1 MRNPISK
8 FTQTPMKELYTV
20 IQQVKD
26 LQKAGL
32 KFVLATVVRVE
43 GSAYRRPGARMLIAE
58 DGNWW
63 GGISGGCLEG
73 DILKKAQLAL
83 FSQSY
88 KTITYDT
95 REEDPFALGI
105 GLGCQGVIEI
115 QINPFQV
122 QINAL
127 VEALESHLSG
137 NDAHTLMMH
146 YSADFQIE
154 LAKASVSHGSEWL
167 DDVFTEYLPAP
178 MTVWVL
184 GNQFDAQG
192 FIQQA
197 IGLAWRVNWV
207 GILSKMASNLTV
219 QGRYSYED
227 LWPIQSSDFL
237 VMMTHDLEKDVKIL
251 EKLLSAPITPAY
263 VGILGPKKRFEKLQN
278 HFKQDLVTLLPI
290 STPIGL
296 DIGAEGPEEIAIS
309 IMAEIL
315 STKNKR
321 DGQRLSLRDR
331 AIHE

>member
-1 MRNPISK
+1 
-8 FTQTPMKELYTV
+8 MKELILV
-20 IQQVKD
+20 IQQVKE

-83 FSQSY
+83 FSQTY

-95 REEDPFALGI
+95 QEEDPFALGI

-115 QINPFQV
+115 FINPFQD
-122 QINAL
+122 QINQL
-127 VEALESHLSG
+127 VSILENHLAG
-137 NDAHTLMMH
+137 NVAHTLAIS
-146 YSADFQIE
+146 YSNAFQIT
-154 LAKASVSHGSEWL
+154 LNDANDSHGCVWENEL
-167 DDVFTEYLPAP
+167 FTEYLPAP
-178 MTVWVL
+178 MTVWVF

-197 IGLAWRVNWV
+197 NALAWRVNWV
-207 GILSKMASNLTV
+207 GILSKMVSDV
-219 QGRYSYED
+219 QVQKRFGYEE
-227 LWPIQSSDFL
+227 LWPIQSTDYL

-251 EKLLSAPITPAY
+251 EKLLSAPIKPAY
-263 VGILGPKKRFEKLQN
+263 IGMLGPKKRFDKLQN
-278 HFKQDLVTLLPI
+278 HFKEDLVTLLPI
-290 STPIGL
+290 AAPIGL

-309 IMAEIL
+309 IMSEIL
-315 STKNKR
+315 LTKNNR
-321 DGQRLSLRDR
+321 NGQRLSLRDR

>member
-1 MRNPISK
+1 
-8 FTQTPMKELYTV
+8 MKELYTV

-26 LQKAGL
+26 LQKSGL

-115 QINPFQV
+115 HINPFQD

-127 VEALESHLSG
+127 VDALEKHLEGSV
-137 NDAHTLMMH
+137 AHTLKTDH
-146 YSADFQIE
+146 SDSFQIE
-154 LAKASVSHGSEWL
+154 LLEASDSHISDWSEHT
-167 DDVFTEYLPAP
+167 FTEYLSAP
-178 MTVWVL
+178 MTVWVF

-197 IGLAWRVNWV
+197 IELAWRVHWV
-207 GILSKMASNLTV
+207 GILSKMASHLTV
-219 QGRYSYED
+219 KERFSYED
-227 LWPIQSSDFL
+227 FLPIQSSDFL

-251 EKLLSAPITPAY
+251 EKLLSAPSKPAY

-278 HFKQDLVTLLPI
+278 HFKEDLVTLLPI

-309 IMAEIL
+309 IIAEIL
-315 STKNKR
+315 STKNNR
-321 DGQRLSLRDR
+321 NGQRLSLRDR

>member
-1 MRNPISK
+1 
-8 FTQTPMKELYTV
+8 MKELNLV
-20 IQQVKD
+20 IQQVIE

-32 KFVLATVVRVE
+32 KFVLATVVRVD

-58 DGNWW
+58 NGNWW

-88 KTITYDT
+88 KSIIYDT

-115 QINPFQV
+115 LINPFQD
-122 QINAL
+122 QINQL
-127 VEALESHLSG
+127 VSELEKHLAG
-137 NDAHTLMMH
+137 NVAHTLSIS
-146 YSADFQIE
+146 YGKVFQIALQE
-154 LAKASVSHGSEWL
+154 AVESHGCVWEE
-167 DDVFTEYLPAP
+167 DIFTEYLPAP
-178 MTVWVL
+178 MTVWVF
-184 GNQFDAQG
+184 GNQFDAQA

-197 IGLAWRVNWV
+197 NIVAWRINWV
-207 GILSKMASNLTV
+207 GILSKMSSDVLVNRRL
-219 QGRYSYED
+219 GFDD
-227 LWPIQSSDFL
+227 LWPIESTDYI

-251 EKLLSAPITPAY
+251 EKLLSAPTKPAY
-263 VGILGPKKRFEKLQN
+263 VGILGPKKRFDKLQN
-278 HFKQDLVTLLPI
+278 HFKEDLVTLLPI

-309 IMAEIL
+309 IMSEIL
-315 STKNKR
+315 LTKNNR
-321 DGQRLSLRDR
+321 NGQRLSLRNR

>member
-1 MRNPISK
+1 
-8 FTQTPMKELYTV
+8 MKELILV
-20 IQQVKD
+20 IQQVKE

-32 KFVLATVVRVE
+32 KFVLATVVRVD

-83 FSQSY
+83 FLQTY

-105 GLGCQGVIEI
+105 GLGCQGVLEI
-115 QINPFQV
+115 FINPFQD
-122 QINAL
+122 QINQL
-127 VEALESHLSG
+127 VSILENHLAG
-137 NDAHTLMMH
+137 NVAHTLAIS
-146 YSADFQIE
+146 YSNAFQIT
-154 LAKASVSHGSEWL
+154 LNDANDSHGCVWENEL
-167 DDVFTEYLPAP
+167 FTEYLPAP
-178 MTVWVL
+178 MTVWVF

-197 IGLAWRVNWV
+197 NALAWRVNWV
-207 GILSKMASNLTV
+207 GILSKMASDV
-219 QGRYSYED
+219 QVQKRFGYEE
-227 LWPIQSSDFL
+227 LWPIQSTDYL

-251 EKLLSAPITPAY
+251 EKLLSAPIKPAY
-263 VGILGPKKRFEKLQN
+263 VGMLGPKKRFDKLQN
-278 HFKQDLVTLLPI
+278 HFKEDLVSLLPI
-290 STPIGL
+290 SAPIGL

-309 IMAEIL
+309 IMSEIL
-315 STKNKR
+315 LTKNNR
-321 DGQRLSLRDR
+321 NGQRLSLRDR

>member
-1 MRNPISK
+1 
-8 FTQTPMKELYTV
+8 MKELHTV

-26 LQKAGL
+26 LQQAGL

-83 FSQSY
+83 FSKSY

-115 QINPFQV
+115 HLNPFQD
-122 QINAL
+122 QINSL
-127 VEALESHLSG
+127 VDNLEIHLGG
-137 NDAHTLMMH
+137 NVAHTLNTL
-146 YSADFQIE
+146 YSSHFQIE
-154 LAKASVSHGSEWL
+154 LVPATVSHASEWV
-167 DDVFTEYLPAP
+167 DERFTEYLSAP
-178 MTVWVL
+178 MTVWVY

-192 FIQQA
+192 FIQQSN
-197 IGLAWRVNWV
+197 GLTWRVNWV
-207 GILSKMASNLTV
+207 GNLAKMSSNIPV
-219 QGRYSYED
+219 QGRYNYDE
-227 LWPIQSSDFL
+227 LWPIQSSDFI

-251 EKLLSAPITPAY
+251 EKLLASPIKPAY
-263 VGILGPKKRFEKLQN
+263 IGILGPKKRFEKLQN
-278 HFKQDLVTLLPI
+278 HFKEDLVTLLPI

-309 IMAEIL
+309 IISEIL
-315 STKNKR
+315 SIKNNR
-321 DGQRLSLRDR
+321 NGQRLHLRDG

>member
-1 MRNPISK
+1 
-8 FTQTPMKELYTV
+8 MKELYTV

-115 QINPFQV
+115 HINPFQN

-127 VEALESHLSG
+127 VEALESHLAG
-137 NDAHTLMMH
+137 NVAHTLKTVH
-146 YSADFQIE
+146 LANFQME
-154 LAKASVSHGSEWL
+154 LVEAAVSHASEWKAET
-167 DDVFTEYLPAP
+167 FTEYLPAP
-178 MTVWVL
+178 MTVWVF

-197 IGLAWRVNWV
+197 NALAWRVNWV
-207 GILSKMASNLTV
+207 GMLSKMSSHVAVN
-219 QGRYSYED
+219 GRYSYED
-227 LWPIQSSDFL
+227 LWPIQSTDYL

-251 EKLLSAPITPAY
+251 EKLLSAPTKPVY

-278 HFKQDLVTLLPI
+278 HFKEALVTLLPI

-315 STKNKR
+315 STKNNR
-321 DGQRLSLRDR
+321 NGQRLSLRDR
-331 AIHE
+331 GIHE

>member
-1 MRNPISK
+1 
-8 FTQTPMKELYTV
+8 MKELYTV

-26 LQKAGL
+26 LQKSGL

-58 DGNWW
+58 NGNWW

-83 FSQSY
+83 FSQAY

-115 QINPFQV
+115 HINPFQD

-127 VEALESHLSG
+127 VNALEKHLGG
-137 NDAHTLMMH
+137 NVAHTLKTVH
-146 YSADFQIE
+146 SDSFQID
-154 LAKASVSHGSEWL
+154 LIDASVSHVSDWSEEI
-167 DDVFTEYLPAP
+167 FIEYLSAP
-178 MTVWVL
+178 MTVWVF

-197 IGLAWRVNWV
+197 SGLAWRVHWV
-207 GILSKMASNLTV
+207 GILAKMSLNLKV
-219 QGRYSYED
+219 QARFGYED
-227 LWPIQSSDFL
+227 EWPIQSTDFL

-251 EKLLSAPITPAY
+251 EKLLSAPIAPAY

-278 HFKQDLVTLLPI
+278 HFKEDLVTLLPI

-315 STKNKR
+315 STKNNR
-321 DGQRLSLRDR
+321 DGRRLSLRYR
-331 AIHE
+331 PIHE

>member
-1 MRNPISK
+1 MSIIGPK
-8 FTQTPMKELYTV
+8 TTPAPMKELIQV
-20 IQQVKD
+20 IQQVKE

-32 KFVLATVVRVE
+32 KFVLATVVRVD

-83 FSQSY
+83 FTQAY

-105 GLGCQGVIEI
+105 GLGCQGVIDI
-115 QINPFQV
+115 HINPFQD
-122 QINAL
+122 QINKL
-127 VEALESHLSG
+127 VAGLEKHISG
-137 NDAHTLMMH
+137 NQAHTLSIS
-146 YSADFQIE
+146 YGKEFQISLLE
-154 LAKASVSHGSEWL
+154 ASEPHGSQWQEET
-167 DDVFTEYLPAP
+167 FSEYLPAP
-178 MTVWVL
+178 MTIWVF
-184 GNQFDAQG
+184 GNQFDSHS

-197 IGLAWRVNWV
+197 SLLSWRVNWV
-207 GILSKMASNLTV
+207 GILPKMSSDLAVRS
-219 QGRYSYED
+219 RYSYED
-227 LWPIQSSDFL
+227 LWPFQTTDYV

-251 EKLLSAPITPAY
+251 QKLLDTPMKPAY

-278 HFKQDLVTLLPI
+278 HFNEDLVTQLPI
-290 STPIGL
+290 SSPIGL
-296 DIGAEGPEEIAIS
+296 DLGAEGPEEIAIS

-321 DGQRLSLRDR
+321 NGQRLHLRDR
-331 AIHE
+331 AIHD

>member
-1 MRNPISK
+1 
-8 FTQTPMKELYTV
+8 MKELNLV
-20 IQQVKD
+20 IQQVIE

-32 KFVLATVVRVE
+32 KFVLATVVRVD

-58 DGNWW
+58 NGNWW

-88 KTITYDT
+88 KSIIYDT

-115 QINPFQV
+115 LINPFQD
-122 QINAL
+122 QINQL
-127 VEALESHLSG
+127 VSELEKHLAG
-137 NDAHTLMMH
+137 NVAHTLSIS
-146 YSADFQIE
+146 YGKVFQIALKE
-154 LAKASVSHGSEWL
+154 AVESHGCVWEEET
-167 DDVFTEYLPAP
+167 FTEYLPAP
-178 MTVWVL
+178 ITVWVF
-184 GNQFDAQG
+184 GNQFDAQA

-197 IGLAWRVNWV
+197 NIVAWRVNWV
-207 GILSKMASNLTV
+207 GILSKMSSDVLVNRRL
-219 QGRYSYED
+219 GFDD
-227 LWPIQSSDFL
+227 LWPIESTDYI

-251 EKLLSAPITPAY
+251 EKLLSAPTKPAY
-263 VGILGPKKRFEKLQN
+263 VGILGPKKRFDKLQN
-278 HFKQDLVTLLPI
+278 HFKEDLVTLLPI

-309 IMAEIL
+309 IMSEIL
-315 STKNKR
+315 LTKNNR
-321 DGQRLSLRDR
+321 NGQRLSLRNR

>member
-1 MRNPISK
+1 
-8 FTQTPMKELYTV
+8 MKELYTV

-26 LQKAGL
+26 LQKSGL

-115 QINPFQV
+115 HINPFQD

-127 VEALESHLSG
+127 VDALEKHLEG
-137 NDAHTLMMH
+137 NVAHTLKTDH
-146 YSADFQIE
+146 SDSFQIE
-154 LAKASVSHGSEWL
+154 LLEASVSHVSDWSEHT
-167 DDVFTEYLPAP
+167 FTEYLSAP
-178 MTVWVL
+178 MTVWVF

-197 IGLAWRVNWV
+197 IELAWRVHWV
-207 GILSKMASNLTV
+207 GILSKMASHLTV
-219 QGRYSYED
+219 KERFSYED
-227 LWPIQSSDFL
+227 FWPIQSSDFL

-251 EKLLSAPITPAY
+251 EKLLSAPIKPTY

-278 HFKQDLVTLLPI
+278 HFKEDLVTLLPI
-290 STPIGL
+290 SAPIGL

-315 STKNKR
+315 STKNSR
-321 DGQRLSLRDR
+321 NGQRLSLRDR

>member
-1 MRNPISK
+1 
-8 FTQTPMKELYTV
+8 MKELILV
-20 IQQVKD
+20 IQQVKE
-26 LQKAGL
+26 LQQAGL
-32 KFVLATVVRVE
+32 KFVLATVVRVD

-88 KTITYDT
+88 KSITYDT

-115 QINPFQV
+115 FINPFQD
-122 QINAL
+122 QINEL
-127 VEALESHLSG
+127 VSTLEKHLAG
-137 NDAHTLMMH
+137 NVAHTLAIS
-146 YSADFQIE
+146 YSNAFQITMND
-154 LAKASVSHGSEWL
+154 ANDSHGCSWENEL
-167 DDVFTEYLPAP
+167 FTEYLPAP

-197 IGLAWRVNWV
+197 NALAWRVNWV
-207 GILSKMASNLTV
+207 GILAKMSTDLRV
-219 QGRYSYED
+219 HGRFGYEE
-227 LWPIQSSDFL
+227 LWPIQTTDYL

-251 EKLLSAPITPAY
+251 EKLLSAPIKPAY
-263 VGILGPKKRFEKLQN
+263 VGMLGPKKRFDKLQN
-278 HFKQDLVTLLPI
+278 HFKEDLVTLLPI

-309 IMAEIL
+309 IISEIL
-315 STKNKR
+315 STKNNR
-321 DGQRLSLRDR
+321 NGQRLSLRDR

>member
-1 MRNPISK
+1 
-8 FTQTPMKELYTV
+8 MKELYTV

-26 LQKAGL
+26 LQKSGL
-32 KFVLATVVRVE
+32 KFVLATIVRVE

-58 DGNWW
+58 NGNWW

-83 FSQSY
+83 FSQAY

-115 QINPFQV
+115 HINPFQD

-127 VEALESHLSG
+127 VNAMEKHLGG
-137 NDAHTLMMH
+137 NVAHTLKTVH
-146 YSADFQIE
+146 SDSFQID
-154 LAKASVSHGSEWL
+154 LIDASVSHVSDWSEEI
-167 DDVFTEYLPAP
+167 FTEYLSAP
-178 MTVWVL
+178 MTVWVF

-197 IGLAWRVNWV
+197 SGLAWRVHWV
-207 GILSKMASNLTV
+207 GILAKMSSNLKV
-219 QGRYSYED
+219 QARFGYED
-227 LWPIQSSDFL
+227 KWPIQSTDFL

-251 EKLLSAPITPAY
+251 EKLLSAPIAPAY

-278 HFKQDLVTLLPI
+278 HFKEDLVTLLPI

-315 STKNKR
+315 STKNNR
-321 DGQRLSLRDR
+321 DGKRLSLRYR
-331 AIHE
+331 PIHE

>member
-1 MRNPISK
+1 
-8 FTQTPMKELYTV
+8 MKELILV
-20 IQQVKD
+20 IQQVKE
-26 LQKAGL
+26 LQQAGL
-32 KFVLATVVRVE
+32 KFVLATVVRVD

-88 KTITYDT
+88 KSITYDT

-115 QINPFQV
+115 FINPFQD
-122 QINAL
+122 QINEL
-127 VEALESHLSG
+127 VSTLEKHLAG
-137 NDAHTLMMH
+137 NVAHTLAIS
-146 YSADFQIE
+146 YSNAFQITMNE
-154 LAKASVSHGSEWL
+154 ADDSHGCSWENEL
-167 DDVFTEYLPAP
+167 FTEYLPAP

-197 IGLAWRVNWV
+197 NALAWRVNWV
-207 GILSKMASNLTV
+207 GILAKMSTDLRV
-219 QGRYSYED
+219 HGRFGYEE
-227 LWPIQSSDFL
+227 LWPIQSTDYL

-251 EKLLSAPITPAY
+251 EKLLLAPIKPAY
-263 VGILGPKKRFEKLQN
+263 VGILGPKKRFDKLQN
-278 HFKQDLVTLLPI
+278 HFKEDLVTLLPI

-309 IMAEIL
+309 IISEIL
-315 STKNKR
+315 STKNNR
-321 DGQRLSLRDR
+321 NGQRLSLRDR

>member
-1 MRNPISK
+1 
-8 FTQTPMKELYTV
+8 MKELYTV
-20 IQQVKD
+20 IEQVKD
-26 LQKAGL
+26 LQKSGL

-115 QINPFQV
+115 HINPFQD

-127 VEALESHLSG
+127 VNALERHLAG
-137 NDAHTLMMH
+137 NVAHTLKTVH
-146 YSADFQIE
+146 SESFQIE
-154 LAKASVSHGSEWL
+154 LVEASVSHVSDWSE
-167 DDVFTEYLPAP
+167 DIFTEYLSAP
-178 MTVWVL
+178 MTVWVY

-197 IGLAWRVNWV
+197 SSLAWRVNWV
-207 GILSKMASNLTV
+207 GILSKMSSNLKV
-219 QGRYSYED
+219 QASFGYED
-227 LWPIQSSDFL
+227 EWPIQSTDFL
-237 VMMTHDLEKDVKIL
+237 VMMTHDLEKDVIIL
-251 EKLLSAPITPAY
+251 KKLLSAPISPAY

-278 HFKQDLVTLLPI
+278 HFKEDLVMLLPI

-296 DIGAEGPEEIAIS
+296 DVGAEGPEEIGIS

-315 STKNKR
+315 STKNNR
-321 DGQRLSLRDR
+321 DGKRLSLRDR

>member
-1 MRNPISK
+1 
-8 FTQTPMKELYTV
+8 MKELILV
-20 IQQVKD
+20 IQQVKE

-32 KFVLATVVRVE
+32 KFVLATVVRVD

-88 KTITYDT
+88 KSITYDT

-115 QINPFQV
+115 FINPFQD
-122 QINAL
+122 QINEL
-127 VEALESHLSG
+127 VSTLEKHLSG
-137 NDAHTLMMH
+137 NVAHSLAIS
-146 YSADFQIE
+146 YSNAFQITMNE
-154 LAKASVSHGSEWL
+154 ANDSHGCSWENEL
-167 DDVFTEYLPAP
+167 FTEYLPAP
-178 MTVWVL
+178 MTVWVF

-197 IGLAWRVNWV
+197 TALAWRVNWV
-207 GILSKMASNLTV
+207 GILSKMTSHV
-219 QGRYSYED
+219 QVQKRFGFEE
-227 LWPIQSSDFL
+227 LWPIQSTDYL

-251 EKLLSAPITPAY
+251 EKLLSAPIKPAY
-263 VGILGPKKRFEKLQN
+263 VGMLGPKKRFDKLQN
-278 HFKQDLVTLLPI
+278 HFKEDLVTLLPI

-296 DIGAEGPEEIAIS
+296 DIGAEGPEEIAIAIIS
-309 IMAEIL
+309 EIL
-315 STKNKR
+315 STKNNR
-321 DGQRLSLRDR
+321 NGQRLSLRDR

>member
-1 MRNPISK
+1 
-8 FTQTPMKELYTV
+8 MKELYTV
-20 IQQVKD
+20 IQKVKD
-26 LQKAGL
+26 LQKSGL

-58 DGNWW
+58 NGNWW

-83 FSQSY
+83 FSQAY

-115 QINPFQV
+115 HINPFQD

-127 VEALESHLSG
+127 VNTLEKHLGG
-137 NDAHTLMMH
+137 NVAHTLKTVH
-146 YSADFQIE
+146 SDSFQIH
-154 LAKASVSHGSEWL
+154 LIDASVSHVSDWSENI
-167 DDVFTEYLPAP
+167 FTEYLPAP
-178 MTVWVL
+178 MTVWVF

-192 FIQQA
+192 FIYQA
-197 IGLAWRVNWV
+197 NGLAWRVHWV
-207 GILSKMASNLTV
+207 GSMAKMSSNLPV
-219 QGRYSYED
+219 QARFGYED
-227 LWPIQSSDFL
+227 EWSIQSTDFL

-251 EKLLSAPITPAY
+251 EKLLSAPIAPAY
-263 VGILGPKKRFEKLQN
+263 LGILGPKKRFEKLQN
-278 HFKQDLVTLLPI
+278 HFKVDLVTQLPI

-309 IMAEIL
+309 IIAEIL
-315 STKNKR
+315 STKNNR
-321 DGQRLSLRDR
+321 NGQRLSLRDR

>member
-1 MRNPISK
+1 
-8 FTQTPMKELYTV
+8 MKELYTV

-26 LQKAGL
+26 LQKSGL

-115 QINPFQV
+115 HINPFQD

-127 VEALESHLSG
+127 VDALEKHLEG
-137 NDAHTLMMH
+137 NVAHTLKTDH
-146 YSADFQIE
+146 SDSFQIE
-154 LAKASVSHGSEWL
+154 LLEASVSHVSDWSEHT
-167 DDVFTEYLPAP
+167 FTEYLSAP
-178 MTVWVL
+178 MTVWVF

-197 IGLAWRVNWV
+197 NELAWRVHWV
-207 GILSKMASNLTV
+207 GILSKMATHLTV
-219 QGRYSYED
+219 KERFSYED

-251 EKLLSAPITPAY
+251 EKLLSAPSKPAY

-278 HFKQDLVTLLPI
+278 HFKEDLVTLLPI
-290 STPIGL
+290 SAPIGL

-315 STKNKR
+315 STKNNR
-321 DGQRLSLRDR
+321 NGQRLSLRDR

>member
-1 MRNPISK
+1 
-8 FTQTPMKELYTV
+8 MKELYTV

-115 QINPFQV
+115 HINPFQV

-137 NDAHTLMMH
+137 NEAHTLRMH
-146 YSADFQIE
+146 FSSNFQVE
-154 LAKASVSHGSEWL
+154 LANASVSHGSEWS
-167 DDVFTEYLPAP
+167 DDIFTEYLCAP
-178 MTVWVL
+178 MTVWVY

-197 IGLAWRVNWV
+197 SGLAWRVNWIGNLV
-207 GILSKMASNLTV
+207 KMSSNLSV
-219 QGRYSYED
+219 RGRYGYDD
-227 LWPIQSSDFL
+227 LWPIQSSDFI

-251 EKLLSAPITPAY
+251 EKLLASPIKPAY

-278 HFKQDLVTLLPI
+278 HFKEDLVTLLSI
-290 STPIGL
+290 SNPIGL
-296 DIGAEGPEEIAIS
+296 DIGAEGPDEIAIS
-309 IMAEIL
+309 IISEIL
-315 STKNKR
+315 SIKNNRNGHRLRLR
-321 DGQRLSLRDR
+321 DG

>member
-1 MRNPISK
+1 
-8 FTQTPMKELYTV
+8 MKELYTV

-26 LQKAGL
+26 LQKSGL

-58 DGNWW
+58 NGNWW

-83 FSQSY
+83 FSQAY

-105 GLGCQGVIEI
+105 GLGCQGVIDI
-115 QINPFQV
+115 LINPFQD
-122 QINAL
+122 QINTL
-127 VEALESHLSG
+127 VEALERHLGG
-137 NDAHTLMMH
+137 NVAHTLKTVH
-146 YSADFQIE
+146 SDSFQID
-154 LAKASVSHGSEWL
+154 LIDASISHISDWSGNI
-167 DDVFTEYLPAP
+167 FTEYLPAP
-178 MTVWVL
+178 MTVWVF

-192 FIQQA
+192 FIHQA
-197 IGLAWRVNWV
+197 NGLAWRVHWV
-207 GILSKMASNLTV
+207 GSMAKMSSNLPV
-219 QGRYSYED
+219 QARFGYED
-227 LWPIQSSDFL
+227 EWPIQSTDFL

-251 EKLLSAPITPAY
+251 EKLLSAPIAPAY
-263 VGILGPKKRFEKLQN
+263 LGILGPKKRFEKLQN
-278 HFKQDLVTLLPI
+278 HFKVDLVTLLPI

-309 IMAEIL
+309 IIAEIL
-315 STKNKR
+315 STKNNR
-321 DGQRLSLRDR
+321 NGQRLSLRDR

>member
-1 MRNPISK
+1 
-8 FTQTPMKELYTV
+8 MKVLYTV

-26 LQKAGL
+26 LQKSGL

-58 DGNWW
+58 NGNWW

-83 FSQSY
+83 FSQAY

-115 QINPFQV
+115 HINPFQD

-127 VEALESHLSG
+127 VNALEKHLGG
-137 NDAHTLMMH
+137 NVAHTLKTVH
-146 YSADFQIE
+146 SDSFQID
-154 LAKASVSHGSEWL
+154 LIDASVSHVSDWSEEI
-167 DDVFTEYLPAP
+167 FIEYLSAP
-178 MTVWVL
+178 MTVWVF

-197 IGLAWRVNWV
+197 SGLAWRVHWV
-207 GILSKMASNLTV
+207 GILAKMSLNLKV
-219 QGRYSYED
+219 QARFGYED
-227 LWPIQSSDFL
+227 EWPIQSTDFL

-251 EKLLSAPITPAY
+251 EKLLSAPIAPAY

-278 HFKQDLVTLLPI
+278 HFKEDLVTLLPI

-315 STKNKR
+315 STKNNR
-321 DGQRLSLRDR
+321 DGRRLSLRYR
-331 AIHE
+331 PIHE

>member
-1 MRNPISK
+1 
-8 FTQTPMKELYTV
+8 MKELILV
-20 IQQVKD
+20 IQQVKE
-26 LQKAGL
+26 LQQAGL
-32 KFVLATVVRVE
+32 KFVLATVVRVD

-88 KTITYDT
+88 KSITYDT

-115 QINPFQV
+115 FINPFQD
-122 QINAL
+122 QINEL
-127 VEALESHLSG
+127 VSTLEKHLAG
-137 NDAHTLMMH
+137 NVAHTLAIS
-146 YSADFQIE
+146 YSNAFQITMND
-154 LAKASVSHGSEWL
+154 ANDSHGCSWENEL
-167 DDVFTEYLPAP
+167 FTEYLPAP

-197 IGLAWRVNWV
+197 NALAWRVNWV
-207 GILSKMASNLTV
+207 GILAKMSTDLRV
-219 QGRYSYED
+219 HGRFVYEE
-227 LWPIQSSDFL
+227 LWPIQSTDYL

-251 EKLLSAPITPAY
+251 EKLLLAPIKPAY
-263 VGILGPKKRFEKLQN
+263 VGILGPKKRFDKLQN
-278 HFKQDLVTLLPI
+278 HFKEDLVTLLPI

-309 IMAEIL
+309 IISEIL
-315 STKNKR
+315 STKNNR
-321 DGQRLSLRDR
+321 NGQRLSLRDR

>member
-1 MRNPISK
+1 
-8 FTQTPMKELYTV
+8 MKELILV
-20 IQQVKD
+20 IQQVIE

-32 KFVLATVVRVE
+32 KFVLATVVRVD

-83 FSQSY
+83 FSQTY

-115 QINPFQV
+115 FINPFQD
-122 QINAL
+122 QINQL
-127 VEALESHLSG
+127 VTVLEKHLAG
-137 NDAHTLMMH
+137 NVAHTLAIS
-146 YSADFQIE
+146 YSNAFQITMND
-154 LAKASVSHGSEWL
+154 ANDSHGCSWENEL
-167 DDVFTEYLPAP
+167 FTEYLPAP
-178 MTVWVL
+178 MTVWVF

-197 IGLAWRVNWV
+197 NLVAWRVNWV
-207 GILSKMASNLTV
+207 GILSKMPSDV
-219 QGRYSYED
+219 QVQKRIGYEE
-227 LWPIQSSDFL
+227 LWPIQSTDYL

-251 EKLLSAPITPAY
+251 EKLLSAPIKPAY
-263 VGILGPKKRFEKLQN
+263 VGMLGPKKRFDKLQN
-278 HFKQDLVTLLPI
+278 HFKEDLVTLLPI

-309 IMAEIL
+309 IMSEIL
-315 STKNKR
+315 STKNNR
-321 DGQRLSLRDR
+321 NGQRLSLRDR